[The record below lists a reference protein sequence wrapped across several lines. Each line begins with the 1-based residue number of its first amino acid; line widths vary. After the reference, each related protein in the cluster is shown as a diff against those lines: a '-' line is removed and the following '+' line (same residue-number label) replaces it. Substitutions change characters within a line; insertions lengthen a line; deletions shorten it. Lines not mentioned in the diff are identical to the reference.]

1 MLLRYAGNPD
11 VPGPAADGN
20 GQSGGKYGYAQL
32 RRPHLGY
39 SARLVMRSRR
49 RSLRLK
55 FR

>member
-1 MLLRYAGNPD
+1 MLLRYVGSPD
-11 VPGPAADGN
+11 LPDPAADGN
-20 GQSGGKYGYAQL
+20 GQSGGTCGYAQL